1 MYKKID
7 LTMVL
12 NGALAGLVSITA
24 EPLAP
29 SIGGATLIGAVGGAI
44 VVFAVP
50 MLDKLR
56 IDDVVGAIS
65 VHGIAG
71 IWGTIAV
78 VFSGGSFGAQI
89 IGTISICLFIFIL
102 SLVIWYVLDMIMGIR
117 VSEEDELTGLDTT
130 ELGMDAYPDF
140 SKS

>member
-1 MYKKID
+1 MYKKVD

-29 SIGGATLIGAVGGAI
+29 SIGSATIIGAIGGAI

-50 MLDKLR
+50 MLDKLK

-78 VFSGGSFGAQI
+78 VFSGGSIGAQI
-89 IGTISICLFIFIL
+89 IGTVSICLFIFIP
-102 SLVIWYVLDMIMGIR
+102 
-117 VSEEDELTGLDTT
+117 VSYTHLTLPTNR
-130 ELGMDAYPDF
+130 EV
-140 SKS
+140 